1 LATTG
6 SIGTV
11 TAVIPS
17 ADAYELVAPRAAAGS
32 CRAGKDAPRMGR
44 QVWAGVVGLSATY
57 TMSCV
62 VADGTSAAPGV
73 LPHQV
78 SWAVRLSD
86 LRTVLTRSIFEYA
99 IVPGLFVVLSC
110 AVGAL
115 WLGQQVAARTA
126 LR

>member
-1 LATTG
+1 
-6 SIGTV
+6 
-11 TAVIPS
+11 
-17 ADAYELVAPRAAAGS
+17 
-32 CRAGKDAPRMGR
+32 MGR

-62 VADGTSAAPGV
+62 VADGTSAAPGS